1 MHPDLQP
8 KKPEDAHLP
17 NDLVRLKSSDGAE
30 ISVSL
35 HGGHVCSW
43 RTADGV
49 ERLFLSALT
58 KWDGATAIRGGIP
71 VIFPQFANRGP
82 LPKHGF
88 ARTSLW
94 TLASSGLRENGDG
107 FIHLTLRDSVE
118 SRLLF
123 PYNFKLDLTV
133 TFSGESMNTTLT
145 VANTGAETFSFT
157 GALHSY
163 LVADVAQVSI
173 HGLSGLPAE
182 NSVAGSRL
190 NFDEHGV
197 LRINS
202 EVDCIFFQV
211 REPVVLTVE
220 NHSIT
225 SQQVGFA
232 DVVVWNPWSDGSKS
246 IADLE
251 DEAYQHFVCIESAAI
266 EKPVT
271 LVAGHQ
277 WSGRQQLTA
286 ETLREDA

>member
-1 MHPDLQP
+1 MHSDLQP
-8 KKPEDAHLP
+8 KKSEDAHLP
-17 NDLVRLKSSDGAE
+17 SGLVMLRSRDGAE

-94 TLASSGLRENGDG
+94 TLAASGMCENGDG
-107 FIHLTLRDSVE
+107 FIHLTLRESVE

-123 PYNFKLDLTV
+123 PYNFKLDLHV
-133 TFSGESMNTTLT
+133 TFSGESINTTLT

-163 LVADVAQVSI
+163 LVADVAQASI
-173 HGLSGLPAE
+173 QGLSGLPAE
-182 NSVAGSRL
+182 NSVAGSHL
-190 NFDEHGV
+190 NFDEHGE
-197 LRINS
+197 LRIES
-202 EVDCIFFQV
+202 EVDCIFFEV
-211 REPVVLTVE
+211 GEPIALKVE
-220 NHSIT
+220 NFSIT

-232 DVVVWNPWSDGSKS
+232 DVVVWNPWSEGSKTIS
-246 IADLE
+246 DLN
-251 DEAYQHFVCIESAAI
+251 DDAYKDFVCIEAAAI
-266 EKPVT
+266 EKPVI
-271 LVAGHQ
+271 LAAGHQ
-277 WSGRQQLTA
+277 WSGQQHLTA
-286 ETLREDA
+286 QTLR